1 MLRRS
6 FKVKA
11 KFGFGKER
19 KQTDSEVYYGL
30 LGGVLSITENL
41 SSSNPSSLVLAPSLV
56 AFFFSFLFLFF
67 FYRSL
72 AAGWVRK
79 AGWREGPLSA
89 SLL

>member
-19 KQTDSEVYYGL
+19 KQTDSEVCYGI
-30 LGGVLSITENL
+30 LGGALNIAENL

-56 AFFFSFLFLFF
+56 SFFFFF
-67 FYRSL
+67 FLTEAWLR
-72 AAGWVRK
+72 AG
-79 AGWREGPLSA
+79 
-89 SLL
+89 